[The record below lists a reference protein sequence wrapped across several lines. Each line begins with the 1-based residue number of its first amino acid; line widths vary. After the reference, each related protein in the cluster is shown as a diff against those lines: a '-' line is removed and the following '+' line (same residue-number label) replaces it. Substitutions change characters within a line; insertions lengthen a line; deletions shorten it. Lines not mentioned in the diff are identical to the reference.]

1 MPNAGVSWRGAWAQS
16 RGLLF
21 PVLIVMS
28 VLVIVAP
35 MPAIVLDLLLACNIT
50 AAVLIL
56 LTTIY
61 VRKPLDF
68 SVFPALLLG
77 TTLAR
82 LVLNV
87 ASTRLILTR
96 GATEQTSAAGE
107 VIQAFGEFVT
117 GDRIV
122 VGLILFSILIVIQF
136 LVITKGSGR
145 VSEVAARFFL
155 DGLPGRQ
162 MSIDADLANGVIT
175 QDEGKRRR
183 EELAQQADFYGAM
196 DGASKFVRG
205 DAIAS
210 IVITVINI
218 LGGFYVG
225 VAEGGLGVAET
236 GAIFTKL
243 TIGDGL
249 VTQVPGFLIALAA
262 GLIVT
267 RSSVDTDLPKD
278 VVSQV
283 FRHPEAMFLAATF
296 LAAMSFTGLPAGPLL
311 ALAVGCGVVGV
322 VLQRSQDELPQS
334 SESSDQT
341 TPQTD
346 SATDQSTVPDEQL
359 AVEVLTVE
367 LGSGLVPLADAAT
380 NGDLLERITQIR
392 TQIAEEFGM
401 ILPRVHVR
409 DHAWLGMNEYV
420 LRIRG
425 VEVARSEI
433 WPTQRLAIN
442 RGSARGTLPGIRT
455 TDPIESDD
463 AVWIAESIADQA
475 SSQGYSVVEP
485 ASVLGRHLTEVIRLN
500 ADELLTRQHV
510 YELLGTLK
518 RRAPDLAAELNHDVI
533 PMSHVHGVLK
543 SLLAERLPIRDL
555 ETIIQAMVDVSADRP
570 GLSVLIQTVRS
581 SLARTICQKFRD
593 QRGRLHVV
601 TLSHSLEDRLSSA
614 FNIGDARPLTQTE
627 RDLLLSTL
635 RSEVSLLSQIGLTPI
650 LLTVNPETRA
660 GIRSFVEKRIPR
672 LVILSQTEVTSDTEI
687 VSRGEVGTDLRSP
700 PEFLNSVRPHDLLAQ
715 RG

>member
-1 MPNAGVSWRGAWAQS
+1 MPDAGASWRGAWAQS

-96 GATEQTSAAGE
+96 GATEQTRAAGE

-145 VSEVAARFFL
+145 ISEVAARFFL

-183 EELAQQADFYGAM
+183 DELAQQADFYGAM

-225 VAEGGLGVAET
+225 VVEGSLGVAET
-236 GAIFTKL
+236 GSIFTKL

-283 FRHPEAMFLAATF
+283 FRHPEAMFLAAAF

-311 ALAVGCGVVGV
+311 ALAAGCGVVGV
-322 VLQRSQDELPQS
+322 VLQRSQDDQPQTN
-334 SESSDQT
+334 ESSSDPAT
-341 TPQTD
+341 TQVD
-346 SATDQSTVPDEQL
+346 SLADQSTASDEQL

-367 LGSGLVPLADAAT
+367 LGSGLVPLADASA

-425 VEVARSEI
+425 VEIARGEI

-442 RGSARGTLPGIRT
+442 RGSARGTLPGIRPS
-455 TDPIESDD
+455 DPIEGAD
-463 AVWIAESIADQA
+463 AVWIAESLADQA
-475 SSQGYSVVEP
+475 SSQGFSVVEP

-510 YELLGTLK
+510 YELLGALK
-518 RRAPDLAAELNHDVI
+518 RRAPDLAEELNHDVI

-555 ETIIQAMVDVSADRP
+555 ETIIQAMVDMNAHRP
-570 GLSVLIQTVRS
+570 ELSVLIQAVRS

-593 QRGRLHVV
+593 QRGRIHVV
-601 TLSHSLEDRLSSA
+601 TLSHSLEDRLHSA
-614 FNIGDARPLTQTE
+614 FSIGDAKPLTQIE
-627 RDLLLSTL
+627 RESLLSAL
-635 RSEVSLLSQIGLTPI
+635 RGEVSLLSQIGLTPI
-650 LLTVNPETRA
+650 LLTANPETRV
-660 GIRSFVEKRIPR
+660 GIRSTVEKQIPR
-672 LVILSQTEVTSDTEI
+672 LVILSQTEITSDTEI
-687 VSRGEVGTDLRSP
+687 VSRGEVELALPS
-700 PEFLNSVRPHDLLAQ
+700 EFLNSAPAT
-715 RG
+715 

>member
-1 MPNAGVSWRGAWAQS
+1 MPDAGASWRGAWAQS

-96 GATEQTSAAGE
+96 GATEQTRAAGE

-145 VSEVAARFFL
+145 ISEVAARFFL

-183 EELAQQADFYGAM
+183 DELAQQADFYGAM

-225 VAEGGLGVAET
+225 VVEGSLGVAET
-236 GAIFTKL
+236 GSIFTKL

-283 FRHPEAMFLAATF
+283 FRHPEAMFLAAAF

-311 ALAVGCGVVGV
+311 ALAAGCGVVGV
-322 VLQRSQDELPQS
+322 VLQRSQDDQPQTN
-334 SESSDQT
+334 ESSSDPAT
-341 TPQTD
+341 TQVD
-346 SATDQSTVPDEQL
+346 SLADQSTASDEQL

-367 LGSGLVPLADAAT
+367 LGSGLVPLADASA

-425 VEVARSEI
+425 VEIARGEI
-433 WPTQRLAIN
+433 WPTQRLAIK
-442 RGSARGTLPGIRT
+442 RGSARATLPGIRPS
-455 TDPIESDD
+455 DPIEGAD
-463 AVWIAESIADQA
+463 AVWIAESLADQA
-475 SSQGYSVVEP
+475 SSQGFSVVEP

-510 YELLGTLK
+510 YELLGALK
-518 RRAPDLAAELNHDVI
+518 RRAPDLAEELNHDVI

-555 ETIIQAMVDVSADRP
+555 ETIIQAMVDMNAHRP
-570 GLSVLIQTVRS
+570 ELSVLIQAVRS

-593 QRGRLHVV
+593 QRGRIHVV
-601 TLSHSLEDRLSSA
+601 TLSHSLEDRLHSA
-614 FNIGDARPLTQTE
+614 FSIGDAKPLTQIE
-627 RDLLLSTL
+627 RESLLSAL
-635 RSEVSLLSQIGLTPI
+635 RGEVSLLSQIGLTPI
-650 LLTVNPETRA
+650 LLTANPETRV
-660 GIRSFVEKRIPR
+660 GIRSTVEKQIPR
-672 LVILSQTEVTSDTEI
+672 LVILSQTEITSDTEI
-687 VSRGEVGTDLRSP
+687 VSRGEVELALPS
-700 PEFLNSVRPHDLLAQ
+700 EFLNSAPAT
-715 RG
+715 

>member
-1 MPNAGVSWRGAWAQS
+1 MPDAGASWRGAWAQS

-21 PVLIVMS
+21 PALIVMS

-122 VGLILFSILIVIQF
+122 VGVILFSILIVIQF

-145 VSEVAARFFL
+145 ISEVAARFFL

-162 MSIDADLANGVIT
+162 MSIDADLTNGVIT

-183 EELAQQADFYGAM
+183 DELAQQADFYGAM

-210 IVITVINI
+210 IIITVINI

-225 VAEGGLGVAET
+225 VVEGGLGVAET

-283 FRHPEAMFLAATF
+283 FRHPEVMFLAAAF

-311 ALAVGCGVVGV
+311 ALAVGCGAVGV
-322 VLQRSQDELPQS
+322 VLQRGRDEESQATEPRADS
-334 SESSDQT
+334 T
-341 TPQTD
+341 TTTVG
-346 SATDQSTVPDEQL
+346 SAAEQSTVPDEQL

-367 LGSGLVPLADAAT
+367 LGSGLVPLADASA
-380 NGDLLERITQIR
+380 NGDLLDRITQIR

-425 VEVARSEI
+425 VEVARGEV

-455 TDPIESDD
+455 TDPIEGDD
-463 AVWIAESIADQA
+463 AVWIAESLTDQA
-475 SSQGYSVVEP
+475 SRRGFSVVEP

-510 YELLGTLK
+510 YELLGALK
-518 RRAPDLAAELNHDVI
+518 RRAPDLAAELNHDLI

-555 ETIIQAMVDVSADRP
+555 ETIIQAMVDVNADRAE
-570 GLSVLIQTVRS
+570 LSVLIQAVRS

-593 QRGRLHVV
+593 QRGRLHVF
-601 TLSHSLEDRLSSA
+601 TLSHSLEDRLNSA
-614 FNIGDARPLTQTE
+614 FNIVDARPLTQIE
-627 RDLLLSTL
+627 RESLLSAL
-635 RSEVSLLSQIGLTPI
+635 RSEASLLSQIGLTPI
-650 LLTVNPETRA
+650 LLTANSETRA
-660 GIRSFVEKRIPR
+660 GIRSVVEKQIPR
-672 LVILSQTEVTSDTEI
+672 LVILSQTEVTTDTEI
-687 VSRGEVGTDLRSP
+687 VSRGEVEPGLRSR
-700 PEFLNSVRPHDLLAQ
+700 PEFLNSAPAT
-715 RG
+715 

>member
-1 MPNAGVSWRGAWAQS
+1 MPDAGASWRGAWAQS

-68 SVFPALLLG
+68 SVFPAILLG

-96 GATEQTSAAGE
+96 GATEQTRAAGE

-145 VSEVAARFFL
+145 ISEVAARFFL

-162 MSIDADLANGVIT
+162 MSIDADLANGVIS

-183 EELAQQADFYGAM
+183 DELTQQADFYGAM

-225 VAEGGLGVAET
+225 VVEGGLGVTET
-236 GAIFTKL
+236 GSIFTKL

-267 RSSVDTDLPKD
+267 RSSVDSDLPKD

-283 FRHPEAMFLAATF
+283 FRHPEAMFLAAAF

-311 ALAVGCGVVGV
+311 ALAAGCGVVGI
-322 VLQRSQDELPQS
+322 VLQRGRDEDPQA
-334 SESSDQT
+334 SESPS
-341 TPQTD
+341 D
-346 SATDQSTVPDEQL
+346 SASTPVGSLADQPTVPNDQL

-367 LGSGLVPLADAAT
+367 LGSGLVPLADASA

-425 VEVARSEI
+425 VEVARGEI

-455 TDPIESDD
+455 TDPIEGDD
-463 AVWIAESIADQA
+463 AVWIAESLANQA
-475 SSQGYSVVEP
+475 SSQGFSVVEP

-510 YELLGTLK
+510 YELLGALK

-555 ETIIQAMVDVSADRP
+555 ETIIQAMVDASADQP
-570 GLSVLIQTVRS
+570 GLSVLIQAVRS

-601 TLSHSLEDRLSSA
+601 TLSHSLEDRMTLA
-614 FNIGDARPLTQTE
+614 FTPGVASPLTQIE
-627 RDLLLSTL
+627 RESLLAAL
-635 RSEVSLLSQIGLTPI
+635 RGEVSLLSQIGLTPI
-650 LLTVNPETRA
+650 LLTANPETRA
-660 GIRSFVEKRIPR
+660 GIRSVVEKQIPR

-687 VSRGEVGTDLRSP
+687 VSRGEVELTVRSP
-700 PEFLNSVRPHDLLAQ
+700 PEFLNSAPAT
-715 RG
+715 

>member
-1 MPNAGVSWRGAWAQS
+1 MPDAGASWRGAWAQS

-96 GATEQTSAAGE
+96 GATEQTRAAGE

-145 VSEVAARFFL
+145 ISEVAARFFL

-183 EELAQQADFYGAM
+183 DELAQQADFYGAM

-225 VAEGGLGVAET
+225 VVEGSLGVAET
-236 GAIFTKL
+236 GSIFTKL

-283 FRHPEAMFLAATF
+283 FRHPEAMFLAAAF

-311 ALAVGCGVVGV
+311 ALAAGCGVVGV
-322 VLQRSQDELPQS
+322 VLQRSQDDQPQTN
-334 SESSDQT
+334 ESSSDPAT
-341 TPQTD
+341 TQVD
-346 SATDQSTVPDEQL
+346 SLADQSTASDEQL

-367 LGSGLVPLADAAT
+367 LGSGLVPLADASA

-425 VEVARSEI
+425 VEIARGEI

-455 TDPIESDD
+455 TDPIEGDD
-463 AVWIAESIADQA
+463 AVWIAESLADQA
-475 SSQGYSVVEP
+475 SSQGFSVVEP

-510 YELLGTLK
+510 YELLGALK
-518 RRAPDLAAELNHDVI
+518 RRAPDLAEELNHDVI

-555 ETIIQAMVDVSADRP
+555 ETIIQAMVDMNAHRP
-570 GLSVLIQTVRS
+570 ELSVLIQAVRS

-593 QRGRLHVV
+593 QRGRIHVV
-601 TLSHSLEDRLSSA
+601 TLSHSLEDRLHSA
-614 FNIGDARPLTQTE
+614 FSIGDAKPLTQIE
-627 RDLLLSTL
+627 RESLLSAL
-635 RSEVSLLSQIGLTPI
+635 RGEVSLLSQIGLTPI
-650 LLTVNPETRA
+650 LLTANPETRV
-660 GIRSFVEKRIPR
+660 GIRSTVEKQIPR
-672 LVILSQTEVTSDTEI
+672 LVILSQTEITSDTEI
-687 VSRGEVGTDLRSP
+687 VSRGEVELALPS
-700 PEFLNSVRPHDLLAQ
+700 EFLNSAPAT
-715 RG
+715 

>member
-1 MPNAGVSWRGAWAQS
+1 MPDAGASRRGAWAQS

-21 PVLIVMS
+21 PVLIVTS

-61 VRKPLDF
+61 VRKPLEF
-68 SVFPALLLG
+68 SVFPTLLLG

-96 GATEQTSAAGE
+96 GATEKTGAAGE

-122 VGLILFSILIVIQF
+122 VGLILFCILIAIQF

-145 VSEVAARFFL
+145 ISEVAARFFL

-162 MSIDADLANGVIT
+162 MSIDADLANGVMT

-183 EELAQQADFYGAM
+183 EELSQQADFYGAM

-205 DAIAS
+205 DAVAS

-225 VAEGGLGVAET
+225 IVDGGLGVAET
-236 GAIFTKL
+236 GSIFTKL

-267 RSSVDTDLPKD
+267 RSSVESDLPED

-283 FRHPEAMFLAATF
+283 FRHPEAMFLASGF

-311 ALAVGCGVVGV
+311 VLAVGCGIVGY
-322 VLQRSQDELPQS
+322 VLLRSRE
-334 SESSDQT
+334 SEPKIAPEPDLQAGESEISIGNG
-341 TPQTD
+341 
-346 SATDQSTVPDEQL
+346 SAEAPPEERI

-367 LGSGLVPLADAAT
+367 LGSGLVSLADAAAG
-380 NGDLLERITQIR
+380 GDLLDRVTQIR

-401 ILPRVHVR
+401 ILPKVHVR

-420 LRIRG
+420 IRLRG
-425 VEVARSEI
+425 VEVARGEV
-433 WPTQRLAIN
+433 WPTQRLAID
-442 RGSARGTLPGIRT
+442 RGGARGTLPGIRV
-455 TDPIESDD
+455 TDPVRGDD
-463 AVWIAESIADQA
+463 AVWIDASLAEQA
-475 SSQGYSVVEP
+475 GTQGFSVIEP
-485 ASVLGRHLTEVIRLN
+485 ASVLGRHLTEVVRFN

-510 YELLGTLK
+510 YELLGTVK
-518 RRAPDLAAELNHDVI
+518 RRAPDLAAELTPEAV
-533 PMSHVHGVLK
+533 PMPRVHGVLK
-543 SLLAERLPIRDL
+543 NLLAERIPIRDL
-555 ETIIQAMVDVSADRP
+555 ETIVQAMVDASSGNPSLAM
-570 GLSVLIQTVRS
+570 LTESVRA
-581 SLARTICQKFRD
+581 SLARTICQKFCD
-593 QRGRLHVV
+593 QRRRIHAI
-601 TLSHSLEDRLSSA
+601 TLSSSLEDRLRAA
-614 FNIGDARPLTQTE
+614 FTTDSDSINGIRAGR
-627 RDLLLSTL
+627 LSTFEEETLLDSL
-635 RSEVSLLSQIGLTPI
+635 RSEVSLMLKIGLTPI
-650 LLTVNPETRA
+650 LVAQSPETRS
-660 GIRSFVEKRIPR
+660 GIRSLVRQQIPR
-672 LVILSQTEVTSDTEI
+672 LVVLSRGELTGSAEVI
-687 VSRGEVGTDLRSP
+687 SRGEVQVKGVGLRMAS
-700 PEFLNSVRPHDLLAQ
+700 S
-715 RG
+715 

>member
-1 MPNAGVSWRGAWAQS
+1 MPDAGALRRGAWAQS

-35 MPAIVLDLLLACNIT
+35 MPAMVLDLLLACNIT

-61 VRKPLDF
+61 VRKPLEF
-68 SVFPALLLG
+68 SVFPTLLLG

-96 GATEQTSAAGE
+96 GATEKTQAAGE

-122 VGLILFSILIVIQF
+122 VGLILFCILIAIQF

-145 VSEVAARFFL
+145 ISEVAARFFL

-183 EELAQQADFYGAM
+183 EELSQQADFYGAM

-205 DAIAS
+205 DAVAS

-225 VAEGGLGVAET
+225 IVDGGLGPAET
-236 GAIFTKL
+236 GSIFTKL

-267 RSSVDTDLPKD
+267 RSSVESDLPKD
-278 VVSQV
+278 VVSQI
-283 FRHPEAMFLAATF
+283 FRHPEAMFLASGF
-296 LAAMSFTGLPAGPLL
+296 LASLSFTGLPAAPLL
-311 ALAVGCGVVGV
+311 VLAVGCGVVGF
-322 VLQRSQDELPQS
+322 VLLRSQGSEAASVAAAVSETNGAASLPGA
-334 SESSDQT
+334 DQT
-341 TPQTD
+341 PGDLPEERLT
-346 SATDQSTVPDEQL
+346 
-359 AVEVLTVE
+359 VEVLTVE
-367 LGSGLVPLADAAT
+367 LGTGLVSLADSASG
-380 NGDLLERITQIR
+380 GDLLDRVTQIR

-401 ILPRVHVR
+401 ILPKVHIR
-409 DHAWLGMNEYV
+409 DHGWLGLNEYV
-420 LRIRG
+420 IRLRG
-425 VEVARSEI
+425 VEMARGEV
-433 WPTQRLAIN
+433 WPTQRLAID
-442 RGSARGTLPGIRT
+442 RGGARGTLPGIRV
-455 TDPIESDD
+455 TDPVQGDD
-463 AVWIAESIADQA
+463 AVWIDPALAEQA
-475 SSQGYSVVEP
+475 GSQGFSVVEP
-485 ASVLGRHLTEVIRLN
+485 ASVLGRHLTEVVRFN

-510 YELLGTLK
+510 YELLGALK
-518 RRAPDLAAELNHDVI
+518 RRAPNLAAELTPDVV
-533 PMSHVHGVLK
+533 PMPRIHGVLK
-543 SLLAERLPIRDL
+543 NLLAERLPIRDL
-555 ETIIQAMVDVSADRP
+555 ETIVQAMVDGSAANPSLTMLTEFVRAA
-570 GLSVLIQTVRS
+570 LS
-581 SLARTICQKFRD
+581 RTICQKFCD
-593 QRGRLHVV
+593 QRRRIHAV
-601 TLSHSLEDRLSSA
+601 TFSTLLEDRLRVAFADVASGRENVPLSS
-614 FNIGDARPLTQTE
+614 FEKDAILGSL
-627 RDLLLSTL
+627 D
-635 RSEVSLLSQIGLTPI
+635 SEVALLTRIGLTPV
-650 LLTVNPETRA
+650 LLVQSPETRA
-660 GIRSFVEKRIPR
+660 GIRSLVRQKFPR
-672 LVILSQTEVTSDTEI
+672 LVVLSRSELTSDTEV
-687 VSRGEVGTDLRSP
+687 VSRAEVDLNTTELRVS
-700 PEFLNSVRPHDLLAQ
+700 SS
-715 RG
+715 